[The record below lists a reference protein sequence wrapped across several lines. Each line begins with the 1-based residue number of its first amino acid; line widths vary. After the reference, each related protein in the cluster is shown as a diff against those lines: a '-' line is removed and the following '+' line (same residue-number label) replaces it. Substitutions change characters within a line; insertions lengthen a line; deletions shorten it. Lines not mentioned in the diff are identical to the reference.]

1 MTHKKFFL
9 KKSIVDKLEKH
20 QEQSG
25 DSDTFDRNSI
35 VNQLCNK
42 QSRVN

>member
-1 MTHKKFFL
+1 MIHRKLK

-25 DSDTFDRNSI
+25 DSDTFDRNST
-35 VNQLCNK
+35 VKQLCNK
-42 QSRVN
+42 VCRVN